1 MTQTTRRRNARGE
14 GERLGQELIRAAS
27 QLLESLPGEE
37 SLSLRAVARQ
47 AGVSA
52 PSVYL
57 HFADKGELV
66 GAVLATRFAE
76 LDRAMAAAAGR
87 AASPEAELWERCA
100 AYVGYAEQHPGNYR
114 VMFAAVPSGD
124 RPDEAA
130 PGAEMVRRLGRLAIR
145 CGATGDPLE
154 VGTVLW
160 CGLHGIVTLPES
172 KPLFPW
178 PGRELLLRRLIA
190 CVTG

>member
-14 GERLGQELIRAAS
+14 GERLRQELIRAAS

-66 GAVLATRFAE
+66 GAVLATR
-76 LDRAMAAAAGR
+76 
-87 AASPEAELWERCA
+87 
-100 AYVGYAEQHPGNYR
+100 
-114 VMFAAVPSGD
+114 
-124 RPDEAA
+124 
-130 PGAEMVRRLGRLAIR
+130 RRL
-145 CGATGDPLE
+145 TE
-154 VGTVLW
+154 
-160 CGLHGIVTLPES
+160 
-172 KPLFPW
+172 
-178 PGRELLLRRLIA
+178 
-190 CVTG
+190 